1 MESEGLY
8 ISENIMND
16 YIERLNVASKNIDNH
31 NSNIN
36 NNFSGL
42 KNTGIYNDGFEKIS
56 KGLIKTMET
65 INNSNKTN
73 MEYMGTFGI
82 LENKG
87 KTIASQLVVPNISKV
102 SPSLTLSKINETTLE
117 KNDGERVKDGKTE
130 EVEIEDKYNISEE
143 SIAKIL
149 KDIDQ
154 SLIESV
160 NIDLNK
166 TDLGELNTNSDNE
179 EVVFDDRFNT
189 LEEKN
194 LNNINNEKEQENVE
208 MNEYYND
215 IMGKENLVNIKKEQ
229 ITERS
234 E

>member
-16 YIERLNVASKNIDNH
+16 YIERLNVTSKNLDNH
-31 NSNIN
+31 NSNTD

-42 KNTGIYNDGFEKIS
+42 KNTGIYNDGFKKIS
-56 KGLIKTMET
+56 KGLIETIET

-73 MEYMGTFGI
+73 MEYMSTFGL

-143 SIAKIL
+143 SIAKIN
-149 KDIDQ
+149 KHIDQ

-166 TDLGELNTNSDNE
+166 TDLDELNTNSDNK
-179 EVVFDDRFNT
+179 EVEFDDRFNT

-194 LNNINNEKEQENVE
+194 LNNINNEKEQENIE
-208 MNEYYND
+208 MQENYEE
-215 IMGKENLVNIKKEQ
+215 IMDKENLVNIKKEQ